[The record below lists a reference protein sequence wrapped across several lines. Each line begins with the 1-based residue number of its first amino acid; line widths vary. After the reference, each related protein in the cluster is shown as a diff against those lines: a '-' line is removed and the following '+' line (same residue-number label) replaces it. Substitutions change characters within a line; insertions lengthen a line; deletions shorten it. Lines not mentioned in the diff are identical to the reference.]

1 MSIYKLLRASAVT
14 TLLVKYREKLFRV
27 ALAVA
32 FALVTAWGYG
42 DVAQF
47 LESQHPDSLWLA
59 LVGKNLIIYAALF
72 YGFWQFRPSATD
84 DEGGDKKANTGK
96 GAARAATPMESDPKS
111 GPGEA
116 PEFGKLDALGDVS
129 EKPALKSRKQAI
141 LERNDIT

>member
-32 FALVTAWGYG
+32 FALVTAWGYA

-47 LESQHPDSLWLA
+47 LESRHPDYLWLA

-72 YGFWQFRPSATD
+72 YGFWQLRPSATD
-84 DEGGDKKANTGK
+84 DEETSDKKAK
-96 GAARAATPMESDPKS
+96 HPVS
-111 GPGEA
+111 GPQAGLEEA
-116 PEFGKLDALGDVS
+116 PQFNKLDALGDVS

-141 LERNDIT
+141 LQREEEPKK